1 MKAYF
6 EHFYNFTGPTTHTLL
21 KTLTEMQFLNISQH
35 VLLLPSKKKK
45 KLISKKL

>member
-6 EHFYNFTGPTTHTLL
+6 KHFYNFTGPTTHTLL

-35 VLLLPSKKKK
+35 VLLLTSKKK